1 METIIVAQV
10 AIVAIVVVAMYSLLR
25 TFPSSS
31 RTSK

>member
-10 AIVAIVVVAMYSLLR
+10 AIVAIVVVAMYSLIK
-25 TFPSSS
+25 TFPSS